1 MDVIA
6 KNKKAFYEYFIN
18 DTLEAGIALNGDEV
32 KSLRE
37 GKVSINE
44 AFAETD
50 KIRELWLI
58 NANISSYKNSSKI
71 LISDEKEKESYWLR
85 KKILILFKEKSK
97 RRLYYC
103 SHKNIF

>member
-50 KIRELWLI
+50 NGELWLI

-85 KKILILFKEKSK
+85 K
-97 RRLYYC
+97 RY
-103 SHKNIF
+103 

>member
-6 KNKKAFYEYFIN
+6 KNKKAFFEYFIN

-50 KIRELWLI
+50 KGELWLI
-58 NANISSYKNSSKI
+58 NEIFRLIKI
-71 LISDEKEKESYWLR
+71 HQ
-85 KKILILFKEKSK
+85 KS
-97 RRLYYC
+97 
-103 SHKNIF
+103 

>member
-50 KIRELWLI
+50 NGELI
-58 NANISSYKNSSKI
+58 NLTQIFRIIKKSSKI
-71 LISDEKEKESYWLR
+71 LISDEKRKESYWLR
-85 KKILILFKEKSK
+85 KKILIPFKEK
-97 RRLYYC
+97 
-103 SHKNIF
+103 